1 MSLQVAAALA
11 LGAPGVVIGTRF
23 AVTTESMLS
32 DEKKQRYVAAKA
44 ADTRRTRLYDDLGSL
59 NWPKGIDGRIIGNDF
74 SNRHGTAAP
83 VEVRPRSATGLIHHG
98 CARCHNQEAWT
109 AQSCLELC
117 GIIPDQ
123 HMRRSKS
130 SGVHLL
136 LNHIGAKTWTCRS
149 SSARQ
154 SRKSWRKGRMR
165 QTWML
170 CRCGAGQAWG
180 SSTALRAQRAC

>member
-1 MSLQVAAALA
+1 MAAALA

-83 VEVRPRSATGLIHHG
+83 VEVRPHSATGLIHHG
-98 CARCHNQEAWT
+98 VCKVPLPR
-109 AQSCLELC
+109 SIDGSILC
-117 GIIPDQ
+117 GAMWHHPGPAHAQ
-123 HMRRSKS
+123 KQKLWCASAAQ
-130 SGVHLL
+130 
-136 LNHIGAKTWTCRS
+136 NHIGANT
-149 SSARQ
+149 
-154 SRKSWRKGRMR
+154 
-165 QTWML
+165 
-170 CRCGAGQAWG
+170 
-180 SSTALRAQRAC
+180 